1 MAGKHENEQKNNNLE
16 VKKIKIFIHTKLN
29 LFFEADRIQFWN
41 CLNSER
47 KNNQRQKMAIFLFY
61 LF

>member
-1 MAGKHENEQKNNNLE
+1 MAGKHENEQKIKNLGG
-16 VKKIKIFIHTKLN
+16 KKNQNFHSYKIESFS
-29 LFFEADRIQFWN
+29 EADRIQFWN

-61 LF
+61 LL